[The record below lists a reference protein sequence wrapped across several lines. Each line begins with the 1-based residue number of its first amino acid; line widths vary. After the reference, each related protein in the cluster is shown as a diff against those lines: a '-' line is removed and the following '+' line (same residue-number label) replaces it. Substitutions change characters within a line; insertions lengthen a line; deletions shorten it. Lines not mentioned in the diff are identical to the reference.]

1 MQAVSKLLK
10 IIDKIRKWIH
20 KSERSN
26 LLKDML
32 IISIFVFLQFLVF
45 FSFDVRRLFEEFV
58 SDKLK
63 GIVWELLIFSVLM
76 LFAFMFFSYR
86 RTADYKAAELAKQKA
101 ESQQEKTRDQL
112 QRVLDAVPDFIF
124 HLDLQLRVVWANKR
138 VVKYAPKIIGSF
150 GYEYFNYERGSF
162 VDAYAKWA
170 IDSKQIENG
179 VQYRTSFLNTRGAT
193 YWELTGIPLLDASNN
208 VYGAIV
214 IARDI
219 TSRMRLENT
228 WNLLSSVVESTD
240 DAIYG
245 LTLSGEVIS
254 WNSGAEAIYEYK
266 QEEIIGESINRIV
279 LPLDRKELYEIIER
293 VMRSEKMERFEA
305 VRLRKDGEKII
316 TFTTICPLS
325 DSTGRKIGVSAIE
338 RDISEAKLAEQELE
352 KSREML
358 RNLAAHLETVREDER
373 KEIAFEVHDELGQE
387 LTALKLDLSWIEGK
401 LTDLQPVLKNKIVE
415 MKELIDITIDRVGNI
430 STKLRPDILDH
441 FGLNA
446 AIEWALS
453 DFKKRSGIN
462 YELVLDPEE
471 LNLDSDVA
479 TVIFRILQETLTNVI
494 RHSKASSIEV
504 IFGEDTDKVELTVW
518 DNGVGITREQIDA
531 PESFGLFAINERAR
545 SVGGYV
551 EITGSPHFGTKI
563 ILTIPKQ
570 RKSI

>member
-1 MQAVSKLLK
+1 
-10 IIDKIRKWIH
+10 
-20 KSERSN
+20 
-26 LLKDML
+26 ML
-32 IISIFVFLQFLVF
+32 IITIFVFLQFLVF

-63 GIVWELLIFSVLM
+63 DVVWELLIFSVLM

-101 ESQQEKTRDQL
+101 ESQQEKSRDQL

-254 WNSGAEAIYEYK
+254 WNSGAEAIYYYK
-266 QEEIIGESINRIV
+266 EEEIIGESINRIV
-279 LPLDRKELYEIIER
+279 LALDRKELYEIIER

-338 RDISEAKLAEQELE
+338 RDISEAKHAEQELQ

-446 AIEWALS
+446 AMEWALS

-471 LNLDSDVA
+471 LALDSDVA

-494 RHSKASSIEV
+494 RHSQASSIEV
-504 IFGEDTDKVELTVW
+504 IFGENKENVELSVW
-518 DNGVGITREQIDA
+518 DNGVGITREQIDD
-531 PESFGLFAINERAR
+531 PESFGLFAMNERAR

-551 EITGSPHFGTKI
+551 DITGSPNFGTKI
-563 ILTIPKQ
+563 NLVIPKN
-570 RKSI
+570 RKIDYYQFR